1 MDRDNCA
8 ITWSSYHFQCEF
20 LVANGNFEDMC
31 MSTILA
37 VVIVATEKT
46 DKLGGGLIFE
56 WMKFRTFALGKWFAV
71 CGNRA

>member
-1 MDRDNCA
+1 
-8 ITWSSYHFQCEF
+8 
-20 LVANGNFEDMC
+20 MC

-37 VVIVATEKT
+37 IVIVATEKT

-71 CGNRA
+71 CGDRA